1 MAYRLKLQEKPG
13 QGVRRILREQT
24 ERCLAHLAE
33 DIDPVAGV
41 HETRKSIKRARAL
54 LRLVRP
60 GLDKDEYRN
69 EDARWRRIGRLLGGQ
84 RDRHVLLA
92 TLDHLEAEQGSN
104 DDRHFALVRLAVESL
119 SGPLA
124 QGLDEAIVSE
134 ARRQLQASEARLD
147 QIKLAPDDFDVIGAG
162 LELTLK
168 SCRKAYARAIE
179 SSDAGDWHN
188 WRKTVQQHWRQMRLV
203 ERAWPEYFRARTMLA
218 SELSQVLG
226 RAHDL
231 ALLQTFLQ
239 STTCAAVAG
248 DKRHAV
254 QAIAQMCMLQH
265 CDRARPLGKRLL
277 AEGPKGLRRRVTLY
291 WRTAVKMRAASAA
304 PSAEGKMGKGR
315 SAL

>member
-1 MAYRLKLQEKPG
+1 MAYRLKLQEKPAH
-13 QGVRRILREQT
+13 GVRRILREQT

-60 GLDKDEYRN
+60 GLDKDDHRSW
-69 EDARWRRIGRLLGGQ
+69 DARWRRIGRLLGGQ

-92 TLDHLEAEQGSN
+92 TLDHLEAEQGSS
-104 DDRHFALVRLAVESL
+104 DDRHFALVRLAAERL
-119 SGPLA
+119 DGPQS

-134 ARRQLQASEARLD
+134 ARRQLQAVEADIDRIRLE
-147 QIKLAPDDFDVIGAG
+147 PNDFDTIGEG
-162 LELTLK
+162 LERTLRA
-168 SCRKAYARAIE
+168 CRQAHARAIE
-179 SSDAGDWHN
+179 SSDADDWHN

-203 ERAWPEYFRARTMLA
+203 ERAWPDYCRARTMLA
-218 SELSQVLG
+218 AELSGVLG
-226 RAHDL
+226 RAQDL

-248 DKRHAV
+248 DMRLAV
-254 QAIAQMCMLQH
+254 QAVAQTCMLQH
-265 CDRARPLGKRLL
+265 RDRARPLGKRLL

-291 WRTAVKMRAASAA
+291 WRTAVKLRAASVPVPA
-304 PSAEGKMGKGR
+304 PGKSEKGR